1 MPPKIDD
8 ILMSETTR
16 ILLNLG
22 SSLLLALLTGIL
34 GWMFRGKRE
43 NQKLQIEIEQL
54 EIARHREEKAWREE
68 LMATVTELE
77 RKVRELQK
85 TVKLQHEELE
95 NLKELLAD
103 KDEQIKNLTNES
115 NSKTA

>member
-22 SSLLLALLTGIL
+22 SSLLLALATGVL

-43 NQKLQIEIEQL
+43 SQKIQIEIEQL
-54 EIARHREEKAWREE
+54 EIARDREEKKWRRE
-68 LMATVTELE
+68 LMDTVYELE
-77 RKVRELQK
+77 RKVMELQK

-95 NLKELLAD
+95 ILKELIAE
-103 KDEQIKNLTNES
+103 KDEQIKQLTNEKLS
-115 NSKTA
+115 